1 MMPVE
6 TPKRRY
12 RMMGRDTAGRRAY
25 ILSVFLGSCLVGR
38 LLLWGVP
45 AQAQIIRYQGPDG
58 RIYQGP
64 DGRISLTNLPLQP
77 PSLPTGVTRPTL
89 SATRLATQAPVL
101 PLIQRLAQQ
110 YSIDPRL
117 VQAIITVE
125 SNFDPHAVS
134 RAGAQGLMQLMPDT
148 AARYRVEDPFDPQAN
163 VEGGIRYLRD
173 LLRLFP
179 GDLRHVLA
187 AYNAGEGAV
196 QQYGGIPPYPETQRY
211 VERVL
216 TLYSVAPPPPQG
228 KIYRYRTASGG
239 ILLTNIPQALS
250 VDTAHSR

>member
-1 MMPVE
+1 MMPAE
-6 TPKRRY
+6 TSQRRY
-12 RMMGRDTAGRRAY
+12 HVRGRGTASC
-25 ILSVFLGSCLVGR
+25 LSYVCSVVLGSCLVSGF
-38 LLLWGVP
+38 LPWGVVV
-45 AQAQIIRYQGPDG
+45 QAQIVRYQGPDG
-58 RIYQGP
+58 RLYF
-64 DGRISLTNLPLQP
+64 TNLPLSP
-77 PSLPTGVTRPTL
+77 ASTPTAVTRPTL

-110 YSIDPRL
+110 YSVDPHL

-148 AARYRVEDPFDPQAN
+148 AARYRVEDPFDPHAN
-163 VEGGIRYLRD
+163 IEGGIRYLRD

-179 GDLRHVLA
+179 SDLRHVLA

-216 TLYSVAPPPPQG
+216 ALYSVAPLPPQG
-228 KIYRYRTASGG
+228 KIYRYRTASGS
-239 ILLTNIPQALS
+239 ILLT
-250 VDTAHSR
+250 DTLH

>member
-1 MMPVE
+1 MMPSE
-6 TPKRRY
+6 THERRCHVMARTAAC
-12 RMMGRDTAGRRAY
+12 RMPYVLRVM
-25 ILSVFLGSCLVGR
+25 LGSCLVGGI
-38 LLLWGVP
+38 LLWGVP
-45 AQAQIIRYQGPDG
+45 AAAQIVRYQGPDG
-58 RIYQGP
+58 RLYF
-64 DGRISLTNLPLQP
+64 TNLPLP
-77 PSLPTGVTRPTL
+77 PAATPTVVTRPTL
-89 SATRLATQAPVL
+89 SATRLATPAPVL
-101 PLIQRLAQQ
+101 PLVQRLAQQ
-110 YSIDPRL
+110 YRVDPHL

-148 AARYRVEDPFDPQAN
+148 AVRYRVEDPFDPHAN
-163 VEGGIRYLRD
+163 LEGGIRYLRD

-216 TLYSVAPPPPQG
+216 ALYSVALSPPRG
-228 KIYRYRTASGG
+228 KIYRYRTASGS
-239 ILLTNIPQALS
+239 ILLT
-250 VDTAHSR
+250 DTLR

>member
-1 MMPVE
+1 MMPGE
-6 TPKRRY
+6 TPQRRY
-12 RMMGRDTAGRRAY
+12 HVLGREIAGRLSY
-25 ILSVFLGSCLVGR
+25 VLSVLLGSCLAGG
-38 LLLWGVP
+38 LLPWSVV
-45 AQAQIIRYQGPDG
+45 AQAQIVRYQGPDG
-58 RIYQGP
+58 RLYF
-64 DGRISLTNLPLQP
+64 TNLPLP
-77 PSLPTGVTRPTL
+77 PASTPTVVTRPTP

-110 YSIDPRL
+110 YRVDPHL
-117 VQAIITVE
+117 VRAIITVE

-148 AARYRVEDPFDPQAN
+148 AARYRVEDPFDPHAN
-163 VEGGIRYLRD
+163 IEGGIRYLRD

-228 KIYRYRTASGG
+228 KIYRYRTASGS
-239 ILLTNIPQALS
+239 ILLT
-250 VDTAHSR
+250 DTLH

>member
-1 MMPVE
+1 MIPGE
-6 TPKRRY
+6 SHQRRY
-12 RMMGRDTAGRRAY
+12 YVPGRDIAGRRSY
-25 ILSVFLGSCLVGR
+25 ILSMLLGSCLVGG
-38 LLLWGVP
+38 LFPWGGV
-45 AQAQIIRYQGPDG
+45 AQAQIVRYQGPVG
-58 RIYQGP
+58 RLYF
-64 DGRISLTNLPLQP
+64 TNLPLP
-77 PSLPTGVTRPTL
+77 PGSIPTVMSRPTL

-110 YSIDPRL
+110 YSVDPHL
-117 VQAIITVE
+117 VRAIITVE

-148 AARYRVEDPFDPQAN
+148 AARYRVEDPFDPHAN
-163 VEGGIRYLRD
+163 IEGGIRYLRD

-179 GDLRHVLA
+179 SDLRYVLA

-216 TLYSVAPPPPQG
+216 ALYGTSPSPAQR
-228 KIYRYRTASGG
+228 KIYRYRTTSGG
-239 ILLTNIPQALS
+239 ILLT
-250 VDTAHSR
+250 DTPH